1 MGDKKYHT
9 FKSLILIG
17 LSTFCAIFI
26 IHWISVEKFRN
37 NVIPDKRDHFEVK
50 LINRCLIHEKLFF
63 LEVLGSA
70 ELFDFQ
76 NNKSKV
82 FVKKNNRIRLSI
94 DQKYSEF
101 FYHQDYRRIKEGMVF
116 IAECNFDSSIQKAIK
131 SIREEFSA
139 E

>member
-1 MGDKKYHT
+1 MGDKKYHI

-17 LSTFCAIFI
+17 FSTLCAIFI

-37 NVIPDKRDHFEVK
+37 NVIPAKRDYFEVK
-50 LINRCLIHEKLFF
+50 LINRCLIHEKLFL
-63 LEVLGSA
+63 LEVLGSD
-70 ELFDFQ
+70 EIFDFQ

>member
-1 MGDKKYHT
+1 MSHKKYHI
-9 FKSLILIG
+9 FRSVILVG
-17 LSTFCAIFI
+17 FCTLCIIFI

-37 NVIPDKRDHFEVK
+37 NVISDKRDYFEVK
-50 LINRCLIHEKLFF
+50 LINRCLIHEKLFV
-63 LEVLGSA
+63 LEVLGSDA
-70 ELFDFQ
+70 MFDFQ

-82 FVKKNNRIRLSI
+82 FVKKNTRIRLSI

-101 FYHQDYRRIKEGMVF
+101 FYPHDYQRSKEGMVF
-116 IAECNFDSSIQKAIK
+116 IAECSFDSSIQKAIK